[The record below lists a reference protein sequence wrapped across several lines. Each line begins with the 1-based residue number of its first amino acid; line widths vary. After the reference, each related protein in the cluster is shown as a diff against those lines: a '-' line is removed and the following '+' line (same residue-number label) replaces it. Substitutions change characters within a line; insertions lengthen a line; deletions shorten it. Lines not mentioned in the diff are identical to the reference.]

1 MWFGGS
7 ALRVLTQK
15 ASDSNLSSVN
25 KMDKALARLTKNYRV
40 TQSIETRNERGD
52 TTTNSTEIRAIIEK
66 GL

>member
-25 KMDKALARLTKNYRV
+25 NMDKALARLTKNYRM
-40 TQSIETRNERGD
+40 TQIIETRNERGD
-52 TTTNSTEIRAIIEK
+52 TTTNSTEIREIIER
-66 GL
+66 